1 MYCLSKFDQRL
12 FDCREVDMTGIE
24 DRRIGM
30 KLIQGILEKNKQE
43 LIITC
48 EGPIDVKRS

>member
-1 MYCLSKFDQRL
+1 MYCLPKFDQRL